1 MSPSPSPPPGLLFTV
16 SAPSG
21 AGKTS
26 LVRALAKQDSNLRVS
41 ISHTTRPRRPTEQ
54 DGLNYHFID
63 REKFLRMAEQ
73 GGFLEHAQVFGH
85 HYGTSAQE
93 VRCAR
98 SEGWDLIL
106 EIDWQGAAQ
115 VRRKAPETIGI
126 FVAPPSKALLRQRL
140 VDRGEDSMEA
150 IERRLAE
157 ARREM
162 SHYREF
168 DYLVINDDFDAALAD
183 LCAILAAERIKNA
196 ARSGR
201 HRTILNDLLS

>member
-1 MSPSPSPPPGLLFTV
+1 MTPSPPGLLFTV

-41 ISHTTRPRRPTEQ
+41 ISHTTRPCRPTEQ

-63 REKFLRMAEQ
+63 RQKFLRMAEQ
-73 GGFLEHAQVFGH
+73 GGFLEHAQVFGY
-85 HYGTSAQE
+85 HYGTSVQE
-93 VRCAR
+93 VRRAR

-106 EIDWQGAAQ
+106 EIDWQGAEQ

-168 DYLVINDDFDAALAD
+168 DYLVINDDFDTALAD
-183 LCAILAAERIKNA
+183 LRAILAAERIKNA
-196 ARSGR
+196 ARAGR
-201 HRTILNDLLS
+201 HQAILNDLLS

>member
-1 MSPSPSPPPGLLFTV
+1 MSPPPSPPPGLLFTV

-93 VRCAR
+93 VRRAR

-183 LCAILAAERIKNA
+183 LRAILAAERIKNA

>member
-1 MSPSPSPPPGLLFTV
+1 MTPPPPGLLFTV

-26 LVRALAKQDSNLRVS
+26 LVRALTDQDPNLSVS
-41 ISHTTRPRRPTEQ
+41 ISHTTRPRRPTEK
-54 DGLNYHFID
+54 DGLNYHFIN
-63 REKFLRMAEQ
+63 REQFRQMAEQ
-73 GGFLEHAQVFGH
+73 DGFLEHALVFGH
-85 HYGTSAQE
+85 HYGTAVREVEQARAQG
-93 VRCAR
+93 R
-98 SEGWDLIL
+98 DLIL

-140 VDRGEDSMEA
+140 LARGEDSMES

-157 ARREM
+157 AREEM

-168 DYLVINDDFDAALAD
+168 NYLVVNDDFAAALAD
-183 LCAILAAERIKNA
+183 LRAIVCAERLKNA
-196 ARSGR
+196 LRSGR
-201 HRTILNDLLS
+201 RQAILDDLLS

>member
-1 MSPSPSPPPGLLFTV
+1 MSPPPSLPPGLLFTV

-93 VRCAR
+93 VRRAR

-183 LCAILAAERIKNA
+183 LRAILAAERIKNA

>member
-1 MSPSPSPPPGLLFTV
+1 MTPSPPGLLFTV

-26 LVRALAKQDSNLRVS
+26 LVRALTDQDPNLSVS
-41 ISHTTRPRRPTEQ
+41 VSHTTRPRRPTEK
-54 DGLNYHFID
+54 DGLNYHFIN
-63 REKFLRMAEQ
+63 REQFRQMAEQ
-73 GGFLEHAQVFGH
+73 DGFLEHALVFGH
-85 HYGTSAQE
+85 HYGTAVREVEQARAQG
-93 VRCAR
+93 R
-98 SEGWDLIL
+98 DLIL

-140 VDRGEDSMEA
+140 LARGEDSMES

-157 ARREM
+157 AREEM

-168 DYLVINDDFDAALAD
+168 NYLVVNDDFAAALAD
-183 LCAILAAERIKNA
+183 LRAIVCAERLKNA
-196 ARSGR
+196 LRSGR
-201 HRTILNDLLS
+201 RQAILNDLLS

>member
-1 MSPSPSPPPGLLFTV
+1 MSPPPGLLCIV

-26 LVRALAKQDSNLRVS
+26 LVRALAEQDSNLRVS

-85 HYGTSAQE
+85 HYGTSARE
-93 VRCAR
+93 VRRAR

-183 LCAILAAERIKNA
+183 LRAILAAERIKNA

>member
-1 MSPSPSPPPGLLFTV
+1 MSEGRLFVFT
-16 SAPSG
+16 APSG

-26 LVRALAKQDSNLRVS
+26 LVRTLLEREERLAVS
-41 ISHTTRPRRPTEQ
+41 ISHTTRPRRSDER
-54 DGLNYHFID
+54 DGEDYHFVAAAAFAAMV
-63 REKFLRMAEQ
+63 RRGE
-73 GGFLEHAQVFGH
+73 FLEHAEVFGH
-85 HYGTSAQE
+85 RYGTARAEVARLRSAGRD
-93 VRCAR
+93 V
-98 SEGWDLIL
+98 IL
-106 EIDWQGAAQ
+106 EIDWQGAEQ

-168 DYLVINDDFDAALAD
+168 DYLVINDDFDTALAD
-183 LCAILAAERIKNA
+183 LRAILAAERIKNA

-201 HRTILNDLLS
+201 HQAILNDLLS

>member
-1 MSPSPSPPPGLLFTV
+1 MTPPPPGLLFTV

-26 LVRALAKQDSNLRVS
+26 LVRALTDQDPNLSVS
-41 ISHTTRPRRPTEQ
+41 VSHTTRPRRPTEK
-54 DGLNYHFID
+54 DGLNYHFIN
-63 REKFLRMAEQ
+63 REQFRQMAEQ
-73 GGFLEHAQVFGH
+73 DGFLEHALVFGH
-85 HYGTSAQE
+85 HYGTAVREVEQARAQG
-93 VRCAR
+93 R
-98 SEGWDLIL
+98 DLIL

-140 VDRGEDSMEA
+140 LARGEDSMES

-157 ARREM
+157 AREEM

-168 DYLVINDDFDAALAD
+168 NYLVVNDDFAAALAD
-183 LCAILAAERIKNA
+183 LRAIVCAERLKNA
-196 ARSGR
+196 LRSGR
-201 HRTILNDLLS
+201 RQAILDDLLS

>member
-93 VRCAR
+93 VRSAR

-183 LCAILAAERIKNA
+183 LRAILAAERIKNA

>member
-1 MSPSPSPPPGLLFTV
+1 M
-16 SAPSG
+16 
-21 AGKTS
+21 
-26 LVRALAKQDSNLRVS
+26 RALAKQDSNLRVS